1 MRQIV
6 SKLQMLE
13 WKLYNERKK
22 RRAKEQRI

>member
-6 SKLQMLE
+6 RKLQMLE

>member
-6 SKLQMLE
+6 REVQRLE